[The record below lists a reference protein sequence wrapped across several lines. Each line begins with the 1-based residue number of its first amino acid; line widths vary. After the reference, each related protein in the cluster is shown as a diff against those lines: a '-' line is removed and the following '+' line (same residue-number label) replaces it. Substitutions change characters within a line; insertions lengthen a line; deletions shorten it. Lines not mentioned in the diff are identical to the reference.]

1 MSTQSTS
8 GTTPQSSTSGAAAV
22 GQEARGA
29 ASQVAGTATE
39 EARNVARETTD
50 QARQLLQQARSDLT
64 DQASSQQDRAAQGL
78 RQLSDQLSSMAG
90 NADSDGM
97 ARTLVDDVARRAGD
111 AASFLEGRDPGAL
124 LEEVRSFARRRP
136 GAFLLAAAGLGL
148 AAGRMS
154 RSVVD
159 EKREEHQSS
168 EFEGAPTG
176 SFTTSATGPTSMSP
190 MTGTST
196 AGTSTADI
204 GLVGS
209 GSSTATT
216 GPAGAGY
223 AATTTADALPAGDS
237 TLSQHHVSQPLE
249 ADGTFAEIDDDG
261 RLTEAGDNVVRGDR

>member
-8 GTTPQSSTSGAAAV
+8 GSTPQSSTSGAAAV

-50 QARQLLQQARSDLT
+50 QARQLFQQARSDLT
-64 DQASSQQDRAAQGL
+64 DQAGSQQDRAAQGL

-97 ARTLVDDVARRAGD
+97 ARTLVDDVARRAGE

-124 LEEVRSFARRRP
+124 LDEVRSFAQRRP

-159 EKREEHQSS
+159 EKREEHQSTGGT
-168 EFEGAPTG
+168 GASNG
-176 SFTTSATGPTSMSP
+176 SSATGYASTSP
-190 MTGTST
+190 MTG
-196 AGTSTADI
+196 ASTADT
-204 GLVGS
+204 GMVGS

-223 AATTTADALPAGDS
+223 AATTTADALPAGDA
-237 TLSQHHVSQPLE
+237 TISQHHVSQPLE
-249 ADGTFAEIDDDG
+249 ADGTLAAIDDDG
-261 RLTEAGDNVVRGDR
+261 RLTETGDPFARGER

>member
-97 ARTLVDDVARRAGD
+97 AQTLVDDVARRAGD
-111 AASFLEGRDPGAL
+111 AATFLEGRDPGAL
-124 LEEVRSFARRRP
+124 LEEIRSFARRRP

-154 RSVVD
+154 RSLID
-159 EKREEHQSS
+159 EKREEHQSPAT
-168 EFEGAPTG
+168 EGAATG
-176 SFTTSATGPTSMSP
+176 SFPTSGAGPS
-190 MTGTST
+190 ST
-196 AGTSTADI
+196 YPVAGTSTADI

-261 RLTEAGDNVVRGDR
+261 RLTEAGDHVVRGDR